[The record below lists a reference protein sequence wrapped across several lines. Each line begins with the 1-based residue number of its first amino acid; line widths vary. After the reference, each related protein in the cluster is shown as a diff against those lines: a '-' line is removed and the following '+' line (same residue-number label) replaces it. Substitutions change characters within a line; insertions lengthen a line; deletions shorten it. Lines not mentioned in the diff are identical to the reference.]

1 MKKYRIRA
9 NFVLATLILTLTFP
23 DVILASPGEPA
34 QPAGESILNTSPA
47 SQSSSSLIP
56 LAIGPGL
63 DNLSLSN
70 RYATYQWGLKND
82 GEFRL
87 VTMTS
92 SFRSLDSVYGSRK
105 GRSPSISLP
114 DLGPGMIEHQS
125 TVITAAAGMDINILP
140 AWKQY
145 DEKPP
150 EQKRPVIVAVID
162 TGIDYSHPE
171 LAGAMWTNPGEI
183 PGDGIDND
191 GNGFI
196 DDIHGW
202 NFYTGS
208 PSLYSGAEDSH
219 GTHTA
224 GTIAAARAFGG
235 VTGITDNNYVKL
247 MCLKALGG
255 PYGIGSPGT
264 VVQAI
269 HYAEANGA
277 SICNLSLGSSV
288 FNEELAQAIQNS
300 NMLFVIA
307 CGNGDTT
314 GNGYDIDATPI
325 YPAGLPYDNVIS
337 VASLQFDGN
346 LAASSNY
353 GALSVDIAAPGSYI
367 LSTAP
372 GNSYAFMSG
381 TSMAAPMVTGVAAM
395 VYSYRTDLALSDL
408 KAALLSTAR
417 PLESLAGKTVS
428 GGLLDAHGAL
438 NYGLAASAPY

>member
-1 MKKYRIRA
+1 MKKYPTRT
-9 NFVLATLILTLTFP
+9 NFVLATLLLTLALP
-23 DVILASPGEPA
+23 CIALAAPRGPLEPSD
-34 QPAGESILNTSPA
+34 ESILNTNPA
-47 SQSSSSLIP
+47 SQTSPSMFP

-92 SFRSLDSVYGSRK
+92 SFRSLDSVYGDRK
-105 GRSPSISLP
+105 GRTPSISLP

-125 TVITAAAGMDINILP
+125 TITTAAAGIDINILP
-140 AWKQY
+140 AWNQY
-145 DEKPP
+145 DETPP
-150 EQKRPVIVAVID
+150 DQKRPVIVAVID

-171 LAGAMWTNPGEI
+171 LAQAMWTNPGEI

-196 DDIHGW
+196 DDVHGW

-208 PSLYSGAEDSH
+208 PSLYSGTEDSH

-224 GTIAAARAFGG
+224 GTIAAARAFGN
-235 VTGITDNNYVKL
+235 VTGITDNHYVKL

-300 NMLFVIA
+300 NMLFIIA
-307 CGNGDTT
+307 CGNGGAD
-314 GNGYDIDATPI
+314 GNGYDIDAAPI
-325 YPAGLPYDNVIS
+325 YPAALPYDNVIS

-346 LAASSNY
+346 LAPSSNY

-367 LSTAP
+367 LSTVP
-372 GNSYAFMSG
+372 GNNYAFMSG

-395 VYSYRTDLALSDL
+395 VYSCRTDLSLSDI
-408 KAALLSTAR
+408 KTALLSTAR
-417 PLESLAGKTVS
+417 PLESLTGKMVS
-428 GGLLDAHGAL
+428 GGLVDAHAAL
-438 NYGLAASAPY
+438 NYGLTADVLP

>member
-1 MKKYRIRA
+1 MRKYITRT
-9 NFVLATLILTLTFP
+9 NFVLVTLMLVLTLPGTA
-23 DVILASPGEPA
+23 LASPKES
-34 QPAGESILNTSPA
+34 GESAPLSLP
-47 SQSSSSLIP
+47 SQVLSS

-87 VTMTS
+87 VRMTS
-92 SFRSLDSVYGSRK
+92 SFRSLDSVYGGRK
-105 GRSPSISLP
+105 GRSSSISLP
-114 DLGPGMIEHQS
+114 DLGPGMIDHQS
-125 TVITAAAGMDINILP
+125 TVITAAQGMDINILP

-145 DEKPP
+145 DETPP

-171 LAGAMWTNPGEI
+171 LANAMWTNPLEI

-196 DDIHGW
+196 DDVHGW

-208 PSLYSGAEDSH
+208 PTLYSGTEDSH

-224 GTIAAARAFGG
+224 GTIAAAREFGG
-235 VTGITDNNYVKL
+235 VAGITDNRYVKL

-277 SICNLSLGSSV
+277 SICNLSLGSSA

-307 CGNGDTT
+307 CGNGDTD
-314 GNGYDIDATPI
+314 GNGYDIDINPI

-346 LAASSNY
+346 LAPSSNY
-353 GALSVDIAAPGSYI
+353 GAASVDIAAPGSYI

-395 VYSYRTDLALSDL
+395 VYSCRTDLALSDV
-408 KAALLSTAR
+408 KNALLSSAR
-417 PLESLAGKTVS
+417 PLESLTGKVTS
-428 GGLLDAHGAL
+428 GGLLNAYAAL
-438 NYGLAASAPY
+438 NYGLTAPDPAFSPAP